1 MNGAKTQD
9 DEVGERTGPKMA
21 KKKKKKCAKPKPKA
35 SVYALEEKK
44 REEGGKSE

>member
-1 MNGAKTQD
+1 MNGAKTQN

-21 KKKKKKCAKPKPKA
+21 KKKKKCAKPKPKA
-35 SVYALEEKK
+35 SVYALMEKK